1 MIGEPLSSG
10 QLPALQSLADQLL
23 SRQLII
29 AGECSEGFGT
39 LLETLL
45 ADEAPVGALECA
57 LVERLAIGLWRPPLA
72 SHRSGR

>member
-1 MIGEPLSSG
+1 M
-10 QLPALQSLADQLL
+10 PALQSLADQLL

-39 LLETLL
+39 LLEALL
-45 ADEAPVGALECA
+45 GDEAPVVTLECA
-57 LVERLAIGLWRPPLA
+57 LVERLAIGMWRPTLA